1 MRCLPVKSDRV
12 YKKQL
17 HAAGVL
23 VEGKDG
29 QPLSVERTIGNARVS
44 NMVAMPLSALAQ
56 FGLHAVVP
64 KKYDAGAGPSG
75 DDGGPVGPFD
85 A

>member
-1 MRCLPVKSDRV
+1 MVFDNRHSRLVALAVVALP
-12 YKKQL
+12 L
-17 HAAGVL
+17 A
-23 VEGKDG
+23 
-29 QPLSVERTIGNARVS
+29 
-44 NMVAMPLSALAQ
+44 ALAQ